1 MHFGT
6 FCGSEDESKEPL
18 VELVNAI
25 QSAQQEHGSTT
36 LRESWKNVGGFG
48 VIDIGETILLQI
60 A

>member
-18 VELVNAI
+18 VELINAI
-25 QSAQQEHGSTT
+25 QSTQQEHEFTT
-36 LRESWKNVGGFG
+36 LRESWKSVGGFG